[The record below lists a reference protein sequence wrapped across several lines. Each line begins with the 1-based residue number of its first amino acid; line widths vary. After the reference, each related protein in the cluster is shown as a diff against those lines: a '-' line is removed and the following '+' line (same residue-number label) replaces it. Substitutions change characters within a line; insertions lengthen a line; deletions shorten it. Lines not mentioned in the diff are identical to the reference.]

1 VSAGGK
7 WATPA
12 TPAPVLRMEVHDWIG
27 NRPDSKRTVVPGER
41 IRFVSIEDDR
51 VAFDVVA
58 KPDGSLEIRGI
69 DTCKISGEL
78 TDTRLQI
85 EPHVTNVIT
94 VRKMR
99 YER

>member
-1 VSAGGK
+1 MSNK
-7 WATPA
+7 TP
-12 TPAPVLRMEVHDWIG
+12 PPLLRMEVHKYDGTPVAI
-27 NRPDSKRTVVPGER
+27 VPGDR

-51 VAFDVVA
+51 AAFDVVA
-58 KPDGSLEIRGI
+58 TLEGALEIRGI
-69 DTCKISGEL
+69 DTCKIAGEL